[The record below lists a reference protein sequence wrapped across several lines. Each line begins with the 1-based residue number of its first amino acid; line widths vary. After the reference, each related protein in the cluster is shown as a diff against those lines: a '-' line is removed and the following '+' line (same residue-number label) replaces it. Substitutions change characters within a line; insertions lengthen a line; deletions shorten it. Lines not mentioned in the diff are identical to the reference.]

1 MEIQKA
7 SQNDS
12 PKSSLQFYLGVYSA
26 FWFLTFWVAIFIS
39 EYWQIDRII
48 KIFSFY
54 SADGPGS
61 VDASCLPSP
70 IGLHYFGD
78 FVSVVCHSSLGSP
91 YLDTSTNYFPGA
103 YLFMQIFA
111 PLMKISLWLALG
123 SFYVLAV
130 GILVYLLRAVFKHSM
145 NWYQISFFLFF
156 AVGSSQPVMSLLD
169 RGNLQVVVTL
179 LVLLA
184 AIEISLGSE
193 RRGLDPWV
201 IGIATAFKG
210 YPIIF
215 AVPYIRNREFRK
227 LGISIFVAISI
238 TVVALLSFSGGFF
251 NNISAMKNS
260 IFGFREGGSNWLRYN
275 VSLKALF
282 YSVVQKDFL
291 GMGNVAEWLIGHYL
305 VLIVILAIMIALA
318 IVKLDLEI
326 HEQFLLGAVFCG
338 LLVDYTSS
346 YVLTLLVVPL
356 VLLMKF
362 GSVSNLNKAYLCLI
376 AFLMVP
382 KGFSLSNSSADHANQ
397 LSTTFSDH
405 MPSLASV
412 INPLAMLAL
421 LAITITAGV
430 KRRA

>member
-1 MEIQKA
+1 MKIQKA
-7 SQNDS
+7 SHNDS
-12 PKSSLQFYLGVYSA
+12 PNSSLQFYLGVYSA

-103 YLFMQIFA
+103 YLLMQIFA
-111 PLMKISLWLALG
+111 PLMKISLWVALG
-123 SFYVLAV
+123 SFYVLAASV
-130 GILVYLLRAVFKHSM
+130 LVYLLRAFFKHSM

-169 RGNLQVVVTL
+169 RGNLQVAVTL
-179 LVLLA
+179 LVLFA
-184 AIEISLGSE
+184 AIEICRGSE
-193 RRGLDPWV
+193 SRGLDPWI
-201 IGIATAFKG
+201 IGVATALKG

-227 LGISIFVAISI
+227 LGISIFVAGS
-238 TVVALLSFSGGFF
+238 TTLVALLSFSGGFF

-291 GMGNVAEWLIGHYL
+291 GLRNIAEWLIGHYL

-318 IVKLDLEI
+318 IVKLDLEV

-382 KGFSLSNSSADHANQ
+382 KGFSLSNSSTDHANQ

-405 MPSLASV
+405 MPSFASV
-412 INPLAMLAL
+412 FNPLAMLAL
-421 LAITITAGV
+421 AAITITAGV